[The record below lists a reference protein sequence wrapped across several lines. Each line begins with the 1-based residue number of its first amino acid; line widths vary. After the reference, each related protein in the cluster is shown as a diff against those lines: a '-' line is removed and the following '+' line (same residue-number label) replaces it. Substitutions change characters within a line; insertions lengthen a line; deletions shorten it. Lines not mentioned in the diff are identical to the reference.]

1 MKVSKQARRDAKLL
15 FKGCLKNGLLQEDS
29 VTKTVQAV
37 VDRKPR
43 AYIQILNHLLKLVKT
58 DIHSRTARIESA
70 DSLDDATR
78 KSVEKLLVDRYGTT
92 LMISFDVN
100 PALIGGMRIQVG
112 SDVYDASIRS
122 RLQKIEESFA
132 VK

>member
-15 FKGCLKNGLLQEDS
+15 YKGCLKNGLLQEDS
-29 VTKTVQAV
+29 VTKTVQAI
-37 VDRKPR
+37 VDGKPR

-78 KSVEKLLVDRYGTT
+78 KSVEKLLMERYGTS

-100 PALIGGMRIQVG
+100 PALIGGLRIQVG

>member
-29 VTKTVQAV
+29 VTKTVQAI
-37 VDRKPR
+37 VDGKPR

-78 KSVEKLLVDRYGTT
+78 KSVEKLLMERYGTS

>member
-58 DIHSRTARIESA
+58 DIHSRTAMIESA

-78 KSVEKLLVDRYGTT
+78 KSVEKLLMERYGTS

>member
-78 KSVEKLLVDRYGTT
+78 KSVEKLLVDRYGTS

>member
-15 FKGCLKNGLLQEDS
+15 YKGCLKNGILQEDS
-29 VTKTVQAV
+29 VTRTVQAV

-78 KSVEKLLVDRYGTT
+78 KSVEKLLVDRYGTS

>member
-15 FKGCLKNGLLQEDS
+15 YKGCLKNGLLQEDS
-29 VTKTVQAV
+29 VPKTVQAV
-37 VDRKPR
+37 EDGKPR

-58 DIHSRTARIESA
+58 DIHCRTARIESA

-78 KSVEKLLVDRYGTT
+78 KSVEKLLTDRYGTS
-92 LMISFDVN
+92 LMMSFDVN
-100 PALIGGMRIQVG
+100 PGLLGGMRIQVG

-122 RLQKIEESFA
+122 RLQKIGESFA

>member
-15 FKGCLKNGLLQEDS
+15 FKGCLKNGVLQEDS

-78 KSVEKLLVDRYGTT
+78 KSVEKLLMERYGTS

>member
-15 FKGCLKNGLLQEDS
+15 YKGCLKNGLLQEDS

-43 AYIQILNHLLKLVKT
+43 ADIQILNHLLKLVKT

-78 KSVEKLLVDRYGTT
+78 KSVEKLLVDRYGTS

>member
-29 VTKTVQAV
+29 VTKTVQAI
-37 VDRKPR
+37 VDGKPR

-78 KSVEKLLVDRYGTT
+78 KSVEKLLVDRYGTS

>member
-15 FKGCLKNGLLQEDS
+15 YKGCLKNGLLQEDS

-58 DIHSRTARIESA
+58 DIHSRTAMIESA

-78 KSVEKLLVDRYGTT
+78 KSVEKLLMERYGTS

-122 RLQKIEESFA
+122 RLKKIGESFT

>member
-15 FKGCLKNGLLQEDS
+15 YKGCLKNGLLQEDS

-37 VDRKPR
+37 VDGKPR

-78 KSVEKLLVDRYGTT
+78 KSVEKLLTDRYGTS
-92 LMISFDVN
+92 LMMSFDVN

-122 RLQKIEESFA
+122 RLQKIGESFA

>member
-15 FKGCLKNGLLQEDS
+15 FKGCLKNGVLQDVS

-78 KSVEKLLVDRYGTT
+78 ESVEKLLVDRYGTS

>member
-15 FKGCLKNGLLQEDS
+15 YKGCLKNGLLQEDS

-37 VDRKPR
+37 VDGKPR
-43 AYIQILNHLLKLVKT
+43 AYIQVLNHLLKLVKT

-78 KSVEKLLVDRYGTT
+78 KSVEKLLTDRYGTS
-92 LMISFDVN
+92 LMMSFDVN
-100 PALIGGMRIQVG
+100 PGLLGGMRIQVG

-122 RLQKIEESFA
+122 RLQKIGESFA

>member
-1 MKVSKQARRDAKLL
+1 MLKLL

-37 VDRKPR
+37 VDGKPR

-78 KSVEKLLVDRYGTT
+78 KSVEKLLTDRYGTS
-92 LMISFDVN
+92 LMMSFDVN
-100 PALIGGMRIQVG
+100 PALLGGMRIQVG

-122 RLQKIEESFA
+122 RLQKIGESFA

>member
-15 FKGCLKNGLLQEDS
+15 YKGCLKNGLLQEDS
-29 VTKTVQAV
+29 VTKTVQAI
-37 VDRKPR
+37 VDGKPR
-43 AYIQILNHLLKLVKT
+43 SYIQILNHLLKLVKT

-78 KSVEKLLVDRYGTT
+78 KSVEKLLMERYGTS

>member
-15 FKGCLKNGLLQEDS
+15 YKGCLKNGLLQEDS

-78 KSVEKLLVDRYGTT
+78 KSVEKLLVDRYGTS

-122 RLQKIEESFA
+122 RLQKIE
-132 VK
+132 

>member
-1 MKVSKQARRDAKLL
+1 
-15 FKGCLKNGLLQEDS
+15 
-29 VTKTVQAV
+29 

-78 KSVEKLLVDRYGTT
+78 KSVEKLLVDRYGTS

-122 RLQKIEESFA
+122 RLQKIGESFA

>member
-37 VDRKPR
+37 VDGKPR

-78 KSVEKLLVDRYGTT
+78 KSVEKLLMERYGTS

-122 RLQKIEESFA
+122 RLQKIGESFA

>member
-15 FKGCLKNGLLQEDS
+15 FKGCLKNGVLQEVS

>member
-29 VTKTVQAV
+29 VTKTVQAI
-37 VDRKPR
+37 VDGKPR

-78 KSVEKLLVDRYGTT
+78 KSVEKLLMERYGTS

-122 RLQKIEESFA
+122 RLQKIGESFA

>member
-29 VTKTVQAV
+29 VTKTVQAI
-37 VDRKPR
+37 VDGKPR

-78 KSVEKLLVDRYGTT
+78 KSVEKLLLERYGTS

>member
-15 FKGCLKNGLLQEDS
+15 YKGCLKNGILQEDS
-29 VTKTVQAV
+29 VTRTVQAA

-78 KSVEKLLVDRYGTT
+78 KSVEKLLVDRYGTS

-122 RLQKIEESFA
+122 RLQKIGESFA

>member
-37 VDRKPR
+37 VDGKPR

-78 KSVEKLLVDRYGTT
+78 KSVEKLLVDRYGTS

>member
-29 VTKTVQAV
+29 VTKTVQAI
-37 VDRKPR
+37 VDGKPR

-78 KSVEKLLVDRYGTT
+78 KSVEKLLMDRYGTS
-92 LMISFDVN
+92 LMMSFDVN

-122 RLQKIEESFA
+122 RLQKIGESFA

>member
-15 FKGCLKNGLLQEDS
+15 YKGCLKNGLLQEDS
-29 VTKTVQAV
+29 VTKTVQAI
-37 VDRKPR
+37 VDGKPR

-78 KSVEKLLVDRYGTT
+78 KSVEKLLMERYGTS

>member
-15 FKGCLKNGLLQEDS
+15 YKGCLKNGLLQEDS

>member
-29 VTKTVQAV
+29 VTKTVQAI
-37 VDRKPR
+37 VDGKPR
-43 AYIQILNHLLKLVKT
+43 SYIQILNHLLKLVKT

-78 KSVEKLLVDRYGTT
+78 KSVEKLLMERYGTS

>member
-15 FKGCLKNGLLQEDS
+15 FKGCLKNGVLQEVS

-78 KSVEKLLVDRYGTT
+78 ESVEKLLVDRYGTS

>member
-15 FKGCLKNGLLQEDS
+15 YKGCLKNGILQEDS
-29 VTKTVQAV
+29 VTRTVQAV

-78 KSVEKLLVDRYGTT
+78 KSVEKLLVDRYGTS

-122 RLQKIEESFA
+122 RLQKIGESFA

>member
-15 FKGCLKNGLLQEDS
+15 YKGCLKNGLLQEDS

-78 KSVEKLLVDRYGTT
+78 KSVEKLLVDRYGTS
-92 LMISFDVN
+92 LMISFDVK

>member
-15 FKGCLKNGLLQEDS
+15 YKGCLKNGLLQEDS

-78 KSVEKLLVDRYGTT
+78 KSVEKLLVDRYGTS

-100 PALIGGMRIQVG
+100 PALIGGMRLQVG

>member
-37 VDRKPR
+37 VDGKPR

-78 KSVEKLLVDRYGTT
+78 KSVEKLLMERYGTS

>member
-29 VTKTVQAV
+29 VTKTVQAI
-37 VDRKPR
+37 VDGKPR
-43 AYIQILNHLLKLVKT
+43 SYIQILNHLLKLVKT

-78 KSVEKLLVDRYGTT
+78 KSVEKLLMERYGTS

-132 VK
+132 IK